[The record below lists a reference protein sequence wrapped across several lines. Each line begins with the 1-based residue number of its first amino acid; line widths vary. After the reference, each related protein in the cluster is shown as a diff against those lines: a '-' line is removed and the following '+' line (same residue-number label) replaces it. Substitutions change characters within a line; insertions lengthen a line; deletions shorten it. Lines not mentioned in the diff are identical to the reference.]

1 MRVRYLISR
10 PVAQGFSLEKISS
23 LSYSYTKGIKVTFT
37 KGYLITKL
45 TQIMDRK
52 EAMEVFNKACSEAQI
67 ENREYEDREYSI
79 HEFIKL
85 ANAIKNQGRLARFV
99 GSLAIV
105 EAMASKSGKQLAVN
119 SKV

>member
-1 MRVRYLISR
+1 M
-10 PVAQGFSLEKISS
+10 
-23 LSYSYTKGIKVTFT
+23 TFT

-52 EAMEVFNKACSEAQI
+52 EAVQIFNKACSETQI

-79 HEFIKL
+79 DEFLKL
-85 ANAIKNQGRLARFV
+85 ASAIKNQGRLARFV

-105 EAMASKSGKQLAVN
+105 EAMANKSSKQLAVN
-119 SKV
+119 SK